1 MFAELIPTT
10 EAEPDWSLAACR
22 QKPGM
27 TDLFFSELIPDINA
41 AKAICATCPLLEPC
55 LRGAILRR
63 EPTGVWGGQL
73 FVNGRILAQKR
84 KRGRPPKVRPPEPE
98 VVVPPGIA
106 VLLASLADR
115 DEGEAQIA

>member
-1 MFAELIPTT
+1 MFAELIQTT
-10 EAEPDWSLAACR
+10 MESEEDWSAAACR

-41 AKAICATCPLLEPC
+41 AKAICQTCALLEPC
-55 LRGAILRR
+55 LRGAIVRR

-73 FVNGRILAQKR
+73 FANGRILPQKR

-98 VVVPPGIA
+98 VVLPPGIA
-106 VLLASLADR
+106 LLLANA
-115 DEGEAQIA
+115 EAEAQIA